1 MGPTSFT
8 AERLTIMQAPETQST
23 SVASHIDRDVKI
35 FVLVK
40 GLSGNR
46 REMSAVLP
54 KKAVASVG
62 KVLAEP
68 WMEPSVFNI
77 LGPTIPT
84 REFLSSHSSRG
95 PHKGPDTS
103 ASGFKRHTYG
113 AVALA
118 RAWLTALAKPTFS
131 LFASQI
137 TPGNRLT
144 RSSGREVW
152 LLSTT

>member
-68 WMEPSVFNI
+68 WMEQ
-77 LGPTIPT
+77 
-84 REFLSSHSSRG
+84 H
-95 PHKGPDTS
+95 
-103 ASGFKRHTYG
+103 
-113 AVALA
+113 
-118 RAWLTALAKPTFS
+118 
-131 LFASQI
+131 
-137 TPGNRLT
+137 
-144 RSSGREVW
+144 
-152 LLSTT
+152 